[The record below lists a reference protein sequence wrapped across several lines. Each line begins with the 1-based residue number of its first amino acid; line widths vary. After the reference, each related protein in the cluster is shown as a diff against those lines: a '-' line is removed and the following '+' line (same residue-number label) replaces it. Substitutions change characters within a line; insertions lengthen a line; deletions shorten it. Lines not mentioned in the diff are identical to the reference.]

1 MENNELLAYRSRLIE
16 RLKSAAQEFSEAC
29 RAIKNPFAPVEADGW
44 NTHQL
49 AAHTRDVQI
58 HVYGARVRRTVEED
72 KPVFPNF
79 DNDAWNAEHYHADE
93 PIAKICEEFQ
103 TDIRQMVPWL
113 EGLPLSAWSRLS
125 RHEVYGEFTMQT
137 WVERMLAHIEEQLE
151 TIRKAI

>member
-1 MENNELLAYRSRLIE
+1 MENNELISYRLQLFQRI
-16 RLKSAAQEFSEAC
+16 KTAAHDFSEAC
-29 RAIKNPFAPVEADGW
+29 RAVKDPFAAVEGGEW

-93 PIAKICEEFQ
+93 PIASIVDEFLA
-103 TDIRQMVPWL
+103 DVRQITPWL
-113 EGLPLSAWSRLS
+113 EGLPASAWSRQS
-125 RHEVYGEFTMQT
+125 RHEVNGEFTMQT
-137 WVERMLAHIEEQLE
+137 WVERMLAHIEEHLE
-151 TIRKAI
+151 SVKKVA